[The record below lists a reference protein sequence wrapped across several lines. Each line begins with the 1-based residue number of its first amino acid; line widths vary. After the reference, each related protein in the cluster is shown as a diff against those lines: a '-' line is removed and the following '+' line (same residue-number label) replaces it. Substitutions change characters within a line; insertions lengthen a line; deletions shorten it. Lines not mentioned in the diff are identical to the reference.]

1 MKEGRV
7 LTNHE
12 GRQGRDITM
21 FQSGERVSR
30 TVQAG
35 GKCLVIAGYLTALA
49 IGILLVAY
57 HLFFIFLSISWTGQV
72 WPYLLGWGMLLAVA
86 NLVYPVCIV
95 ILIAKGWRSRIYRPE
110 VWLLVLLMIP
120 ILIYL
125 NYLLVEAIAP
135 YDYNL

>member
-1 MKEGRV
+1 
-7 LTNHE
+7 
-12 GRQGRDITM
+12 M

-57 HLFFIFLSISWTGQV
+57 HLFFTFLSISWTGQV
-72 WPYLLGWGMLLAVA
+72 WPYLLGYGMLLAVA
-86 NLVYPVCIV
+86 NLIYPVLIV
-95 ILIAKGWRSRIYRPE
+95 IILTAKAWRSRIYRPE
-110 VWLLVLLMIP
+110 VWLLVLLMVP

-125 NYLLVEAIAP
+125 NYLLVESIAP